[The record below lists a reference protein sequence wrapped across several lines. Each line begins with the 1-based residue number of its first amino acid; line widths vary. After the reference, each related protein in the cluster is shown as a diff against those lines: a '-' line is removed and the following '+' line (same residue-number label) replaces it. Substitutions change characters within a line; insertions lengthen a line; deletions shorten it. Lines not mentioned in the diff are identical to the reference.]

1 MQTNF
6 VITNGKLVETTE
18 KNAVVHVFTT
28 PTPEEKKLIIQR
40 LDVDDYDFDAALDPD
55 EISRVEF
62 EKDHTAIIWKQPHAG
77 DFSLKAQLDVLSVGF
92 FIHKNSLILI
102 MGEDDIPFDRKIFE
116 GVTTINDVL
125 LKYFFYT
132 IRQYL
137 KHLKTIKQTKSQ
149 LESKLSQSM
158 ENKYFLQMFEISES
172 LVYYINAIEANGAVL
187 TKLHT
192 NSVRVSPDPL
202 SFTPQQLD
210 YLEDTIL
217 ENAQSARQA
226 HIYSTVLSGL
236 MDARGNIINNNMNV
250 LLKNLTLINVIF
262 LPLNL
267 LASMGGMSEFT
278 VMIGEYG
285 INWRLGYF
293 LFFVSMVVIGWLVW
307 VSLKKYV
314 GRPTNDKEL
323 ENNLDK

>member
-1 MQTNF
+1 MQANF
-6 VITNGKLVETTE
+6 SILNGKIVESSNE
-18 KNAVVHVFTT
+18 EAILHVFST
-28 PTPEEKKLIIQR
+28 PTPEEKKEIIQR
-40 LDVDDYDFDAALDPD
+40 LGVDDYDFDATLDPD

-62 EKDHTAIIWKQPHAG
+62 EQDLTAIIWKQPHAG
-77 DFSLKAQLDVLSVGF
+77 DFSLKAQFDVLSVGF
-92 FIHKNSLILI
+92 FIHNNSLILI
-102 MGEDDIPFDRKIFE
+102 TDQEDIPFDKKIFD
-116 GVTTINDVL
+116 GVKSVNDIL
-125 LKYFFYT
+125 LRYFFYT

-137 KHLKTIKQTKSQ
+137 KHLKTIKQTKSR
-149 LESKLSQSM
+149 LENKLSQSM
-158 ENKYFLQMFEISES
+158 ENKYFLQMFDISES

-187 TKLHT
+187 SKLQT
-192 NSVRVSPDPL
+192 NAIRTSPDRL
-202 SFTPQQLD
+202 KFTTDELD

-278 VMIGEYG
+278 AMMHEYG
-285 INWRLGYF
+285 INWQLGYF
-293 LFFVSMVVIGWLVW
+293 FFSVAMVLIGWLVW
-307 VSLKKYV
+307 VSLKKYI
-314 GRPTNDKEL
+314 GRPTNEEEL
-323 ENNLDK
+323 EKIA